1 MKKTDDYLITDLFI
15 NFDDDYDSKSNLQL
29 IDEDSYLNFS
39 KYNNINMKKIP
50 SKVKLNIVQYLSNFT
65 AKEMKAYQ
73 EKVDEKKEN
82 YSHKK

>member
-1 MKKTDDYLITDLFI
+1 
-15 NFDDDYDSKSNLQL
+15 
-29 IDEDSYLNFS
+29 
-39 KYNNINMKKIP
+39 MKKIP

-82 YSHKK
+82 YSHKKIAEMNLNVKNYKNL